1 MHGARH
7 GRQVTIALAPRHFVA
22 MSAAPSLPSDGPIA
36 TSGEGASHR
45 GGFAGLTLAALGIV
59 YGDIG
64 TSPLY
69 VMKTVFDKDAGL
81 ALSEPELIGVLSL
94 ILWSLM
100 VVVTL
105 KYVLLIMRADN
116 HGEGGIMALL
126 ALAASS
132 VADRPRLRHVLMLLG
147 VFGAALFYGD
157 GVITP
162 AISVLSAVEG
172 LQIASPRLAPYVVE
186 LTVAVLVALFVFQ
199 KRGTAG
205 IGALFGPVMVVW
217 FAVLAVSAIAPIA
230 RHPAILAAVNPL
242 EGLGFLVRHG
252 WVAFVALGSVVL
264 AVTGAEALYADMG
277 HFGAKPIRMSWFVL
291 VLPALAL
298 NYLGQGALLA
308 AHPEAIEN
316 PFFRLFPAW
325 ALLPMVALST
335 AATVIASQA
344 VISGAYSMTNQAM
357 QLGYLPRMRIEH
369 TSEREIGQIYVPAV
383 NTALLVAVIAAVLGF
398 RSSTALGSAYG
409 IAVTG
414 TMLITTLLTFFVVR
428 HAWRFNF
435 WLALAAT
442 VFFVVIDL
450 TFFSANLLKIADG
463 GWFPLVIAGI
473 IFTVMATWAGGRVL
487 LHEHL
492 RADAIEL
499 TPFLEAVLA
508 DMPMRA
514 PGTAVFMNAIAGLT
528 PTALLHN
535 LKHNHV
541 LHASNLFV
549 TVETLEV
556 PWVAASERALV
567 EPIAGRC
574 FTIHLRFGFKDRI
587 DVPAALAELA
597 ERGQGID
604 VDPMTTSYFLSRAT
618 VVPTFGKGMAAWREK
633 LFASMHRNATA
644 ASDFLNLPANRVV
657 ELGTKVQI

>member
-1 MHGARH
+1 
-7 GRQVTIALAPRHFVA
+7 
-22 MSAAPSLPSDGPIA
+22 MSAAPPPPPGAPID
-36 TSGEGASHR
+36 ASPADAARH
-45 GGFAGLTLAALGIV
+45 GSAAGLTLAALGIV

-69 VMKTVFDKDAGL
+69 VMKTVFDKGAGL
-81 ALSEPELIGVLSL
+81 ALSEPELVGVVSL

-132 VADRPRLRHVLMLLG
+132 VVERPKLRHVLMLLG

-162 AISVLSAVEG
+162 AISVLSAIEG
-172 LQIASPRLAPYVVE
+172 LQIAAPQLAHYVLP
-186 LTVAVLVALFVFQ
+186 LTVAVLVALFMFQ

-205 IGALFGPVMVVW
+205 IGALFGPVMVLW
-217 FAVLAVSAIAPIA
+217 FAVLAVSAIPPIV
-230 RHPAILAAVNPL
+230 RHPAILAALNPL
-242 EGLGFLVRHG
+242 EGLAFLMRHG

-277 HFGAKPIRMSWFVL
+277 HFGARPIRMSWFAL

-308 AHPEAIEN
+308 AQPEAVEN
-316 PFFRLFPAW
+316 PFFRLFPEW
-325 ALLPMVALST
+325 ALLPMVVLST

-344 VISGAYSMTNQAM
+344 VISGAFSMTNQAV
-357 QLGYLPRMRIEH
+357 QLGFLPRMRIEH
-369 TSEREIGQIYVPAV
+369 TSEREIGQIFVPAV
-383 NTALLVAVIAAVLGF
+383 NTALLVAVLAAVLGF

-442 VFFVVIDL
+442 VFFVAIDL
-450 TFFSANLLKIADG
+450 TFFSANLLKVADG
-463 GWFPLVIAGI
+463 GWFPLVIAAI
-473 IFTVMATWAGGRVL
+473 VFTVMATWAGGRAL
-487 LHEHL
+487 LHDHL

-499 TPFLEAVLA
+499 APFLEAVLA
-508 DMPMRA
+508 DAPMRA
-514 PGTAVFMNAIAGLT
+514 PGTAVFMNAVAGLT

-541 LHASNLFV
+541 LHESNLFV
-549 TVETLEV
+549 TVETMPV
-556 PWVAASERALV
+556 PWVAAAERSLI

-587 DVPAALAELA
+587 DVPAALAGI
-597 ERGQGID
+597 GQGID
-604 VDPMTTSYFLSRAT
+604 VEPMTTSYFLSRAT
-618 VVPTFGKGMAAWREK
+618 VVPTFAAGMAPWREK